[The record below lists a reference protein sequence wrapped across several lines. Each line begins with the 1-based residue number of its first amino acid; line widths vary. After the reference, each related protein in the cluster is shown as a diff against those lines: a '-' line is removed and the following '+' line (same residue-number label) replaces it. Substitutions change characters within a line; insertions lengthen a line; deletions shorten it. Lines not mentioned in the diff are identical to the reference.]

1 MVIPSDTRCDFFIQ
15 WIIHFSQ
22 MTFNILSRLAS
33 LGIKLHL
40 IKHQKYSMKYF
51 PNQSFFYY
59 IVTWRLKIPVV
70 TMNEEFCH
78 KVWKSLSFLRRD
90 RTLIYTISIHKVRKQ
105 NLLPYSEKMEETI
118 YNYNAWI
125 CYCLWTWN
133 HFLSIIVKITHTK
146 RILNFQLIWWV
157 LITDNWYP

>member
-1 MVIPSDTRCDFFIQ
+1 
-15 WIIHFSQ
+15 
-22 MTFNILSRLAS
+22 
-33 LGIKLHL
+33 
-40 IKHQKYSMKYF
+40 MKYF
-51 PNQSFFYY
+51 PNQSFFHY

-157 LITDNWYP
+157 LLLIIGILNDDSNSYFLWKKILTSNQKFHYFHMLHENGLFISPNEIEIAT